1 MNTLPDH
8 LRPGLRV
15 VFIGYNAGLESA
27 RLGHYYAHRG
37 NAFWRQLAES
47 GLVDPRT
54 FPSLDFSNDG
64 ALLAEGIGFTDLC
77 KRPTARASELSR
89 DELILG
95 AADLHRKLKDCQPR
109 VAAFC
114 GRGIF
119 DVFARIELGLSRGRL
134 HGRHWGVQPETVGV
148 TSLWVIPN
156 SSGLA
161 SKWRSERLR
170 QLRNL
175 GATLG

>member
-37 NAFWRQLAES
+37 NVFWRQLAES
-47 GLVDPRT
+47 GLVDGRR
-54 FPSLDFSNDG
+54 FPALNSRDDA

-77 KRPTARASELSR
+77 KRPTARAGELTR
-89 DELILG
+89 DERLAG
-95 AADLHRKLKDCQPR
+95 ATALHGKLTYHEPR
-109 VAAFC
+109 VAVFC
-114 GRGIF
+114 GRAIY
-119 DVFARIELGLSRGRL
+119 DIFARAQLGLTARDL
-134 HGRHWGVQPETVGV
+134 HDRPWGVQPETVGAAE
-148 TSLWVIPN
+148 LWVIPN

-161 SKWRSERLR
+161 SKWRSERSK
-170 QLRNL
+170 QLRSL
-175 GATLG
+175 AAALA